1 MICEKT
7 AYCRKII
14 YSITTYCID
23 IEFMFQS
30 CFSSGTTNM
39 VRYTHTWCIS
49 DRASSGNQFHSL
61 MENSQTIVIIFPY
74 YINIYICIYIDA

>member
-1 MICEKT
+1 MNILYIYDMGKT
-7 AYCRKII
+7 AYCSKYNYLLHRYRIHVSII
-14 YSITTYCID
+14 
-23 IEFMFQS
+23 
-30 CFSSGTTNM
+30 FSSGTTNM

-74 YINIYICIYIDA
+74 YIYIDA

>member
-1 MICEKT
+1 MICEKPHT
-7 AYCRKII
+7 VE
-14 YSITTYCID
+14 SITTYCID

-30 CFSSGTTNM
+30 FFSSGTTNM

-74 YINIYICIYIDA
+74 YILYIYIDA